1 MIQLNKYV
9 LGLKQSSTLA
19 INQQVKILRNK
30 GEKIYHFGFGQSPFS
45 VHSAIKKE
53 LQRNVDKNHYL
64 PTTGLPILKNSI
76 ANFLKE
82 NQNLNFEASDIYIGP
97 GSKELLYQIIT
108 LLDGMFLLP
117 QGSWVSYLPQ
127 IKSKGA
133 QYLVVKTDFK
143 NNYKLQAFELE
154 NACMNN
160 PTIQKTLLLNS
171 PNNPTGAV
179 YTKQELQEIAVVCLK
194 YNIIV
199 LSDEIYSQVNFSKE
213 FSPSISIY
221 YPKKT
226 IVFGGM
232 SKVFSAGGY
241 RLGFIALPD
250 GMKEMKIPIQSFFSE
265 TFSAVSAPIQYASI
279 MAFNYNDKIKKYV
292 HDCTS
297 ILECTANYIYT
308 KLSAC
313 KVICTKPQGAFYM
326 LVDFEN
332 YRNLLKEKNIFNA
345 KEFSEYLLNNHHIAL
360 LPGND
365 FYFPE
370 NTLTMRLATVDF
382 DGDLVY
388 KKYKEVNKIDDIF
401 IKTYMPTVF
410 EGIGALVK
418 FLKGL

>member
-19 INQQVKILRNK
+19 INQKVKKLRSK
-30 GEKIYHFGFGQSPFS
+30 GEKIYHFGFGQSPFL
-45 VHSAIKKE
+45 VHPSIVKE
-53 LQRNVDKNHYL
+53 LQGNADKNHYL
-64 PTTGLPILKNSI
+64 PTTGLPALKNSI

-82 NQNLNFEASDIYIGP
+82 NQNLNFEASNIYIGP
-97 GSKELLYQIIT
+97 GSKELLYQVIT

-133 QYLVVKTDFK
+133 QYIIVKTDFK

-154 NACMNN
+154 NACINH
-160 PTIQKTLLLNS
+160 PTVQKTLLLNS

-179 YTKQELQEIAVVCLK
+179 YTKQELQEIAIICRK
-194 YNIIV
+194 YNVIV
-199 LSDEIYSQVNFSKE
+199 LSDEIYSQINFSE
-213 FSPSISIY
+213 DFSPSIATY
-221 YPKKT
+221 YPNKT
-226 IVFGGM
+226 IVFSGM

-241 RLGFIALPD
+241 RLGFIALPET
-250 GMKEMKIPIQSFFSE
+250 MKEMKTPIQSFFSE
-265 TFSAVSAPIQYASI
+265 TFSAVSAPIQYTAI
-279 MAFNYNDKIKKYV
+279 QAFNYNVDIKNYV
-292 HDCTS
+292 KDCTV
-297 ILECTANYIYT
+297 ILNYVATYIYN
-308 KLSAC
+308 KLTEN

-326 LVDFEN
+326 LVDFEM
-332 YRNLLKEKNIFNA
+332 YRDKLKEMKLFNA
-345 KEFSEYLLNNHHIAL
+345 TDFSNYLLRKHHIAL

-388 KKYKEVNKIDDIF
+388 NRYKELKKIDSIF
-401 IKTYMPTVF
+401 IKKYMPTIF
-410 EGIGALVK
+410 EGIGALLE
-418 FLKGL
+418 FLKAL